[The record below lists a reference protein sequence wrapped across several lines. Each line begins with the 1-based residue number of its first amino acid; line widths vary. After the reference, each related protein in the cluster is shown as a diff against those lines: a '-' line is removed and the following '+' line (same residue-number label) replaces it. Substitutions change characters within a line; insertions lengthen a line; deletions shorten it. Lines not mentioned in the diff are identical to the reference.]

1 MPRKGKHVK
10 LLEPFD
16 NQIQLL
22 SKVLDLR
29 ASKQEV
35 ISSNIA
41 NAETPGYS
49 ARCFNFEEDLQKA
62 LSTKSPRLTTSNT
75 RHIPLGSNN
84 FNDIK
89 GTTTIALDNHGIGD
103 NNSVSVRDEMLALSE
118 NQLLYE
124 TSAQLLKKKLG
135 MVKYAI
141 SGGQ

>member
-1 MPRKGKHVK
+1 MK

-16 NQIQLL
+16 NQIRLL
-22 SKVLDLR
+22 GKVLDLR

-41 NAETPGYS
+41 NAETPGYA
-49 ARCFNFEEDLQKA
+49 ARRFNFEEDLQKA
-62 LSTKSPRLTTSNT
+62 LSLNSTELTTSNP
-75 RHIPLGSNN
+75 RHIPLGAST
-84 FNDIK
+84 FSDLE
-89 GTTTIALDNHGIGD
+89 GTTTIVPDKHGIGD
-103 NNSVSVRDEMLALSE
+103 SNSVSMRDEMLALSE

>member
-1 MPRKGKHVK
+1 MK

-16 NQIQLL
+16 NQIRLL
-22 SKVLDLR
+22 GKVLDLR

-41 NAETPGYS
+41 NAETPGYA
-49 ARCFNFEEDLQKA
+49 ARRFNFEEDLQKA
-62 LSTKSPRLTTSNT
+62 LSIKSPQLTTSNA
-75 RHIPLGSNN
+75 RHIPLGANN
-84 FNDIK
+84 FSDLE
-89 GTTTIALDNHGIGD
+89 GTTTIAPDKHGIGD
-103 NNSVSVRDEMLALSE
+103 SNSVSVRDEMLALSE